1 MVLLDSLTAA
11 APAAAIREE
20 ELSSRLIRPRAQLL
34 SVSGFR
40 ADHKALARMIDR
52 DFWNLIPVR
61 RCREALL
68 RLNSTSISVVVC
80 EQSLPD
86 GTWREV
92 FENLEAMAK
101 PPALVVTSKRPDD
114 HLWAEVL
121 NIGGYDVLA
130 KPFYREEVRRVLA
143 SASSF
148 RREYRHRTGAAGAG

>member
-1 MVLLDSLTAA
+1 MMLLDSLTAA
-11 APAAAIREE
+11 APAAAIRE

-40 ADHKALARMIDR
+40 ADHRALARMIDR
-52 DFWNLIPVR
+52 DFWNLIPVHT
-61 RCREALL
+61 CREASLP
-68 RLNSTSISVVVC
+68 LNSTSISVVVC

-92 FENLEAMAK
+92 LENLEAMAK
-101 PPALVVTSKRPDD
+101 PPVLVVTSKRPDD

-130 KPFYREEVRRVLA
+130 KPFYKEEVRRVLA

-148 RREYRHRTGAAGAG
+148 RREHRRTGAAGAG